1 MTIIFPNLRAEMAR
15 NNVTIEDLRRTM
27 KCSEKTVR
35 NKLAGITAF
44 SCDDA
49 FIIRDTFFPGKG
61 IEYLL
66 AEESER

>member
-1 MTIIFPNLRAEMAR
+1 MTVIFPNLRAEMAR

-35 NKLAGITAF
+35 NKLSGITTF

-49 FIIRDTFFPGKG
+49 FIIRDTFFPDKG

-66 AEESER
+66 TKDTQG